1 MVLTHIHSM
10 QHNIMLLLMLEK
22 TRENTN
28 LTMFMGDINR
38 HDMSGL

>member
-10 QHNIMLLLMLEK
+10 QHNIMLMLEK

-28 LTMFMGDINR
+28 VTMFMGDINR

>member
-1 MVLTHIHSM
+1 MVLTHIRSM
-10 QHNIMLLLMLEK
+10 QHNIMLMLEK